1 MVIIEDRGKQYKVK
15 IGDVLKLPK
24 ISDCKAKDKI
34 KFDKIIFHKN
44 EKGESIIG
52 TPYVKG
58 IEVSA
63 QVVAQDK
70 DKKIIVFK
78 KKRRHN
84 YRRKIGHRQD
94 LTIVKIE
101 NIKLSGKK
109 ENKTDSQ
116 SDVKE
121 NLVTSKGENNG
132 S

>member
-15 IGDVLKLPK
+15 VGDILKLPK
-24 ISDCKAKDKI
+24 ISDCKAKDNI

-70 DKKIIVFK
+70 EKKIIVFK

-101 NIKLSGKK
+101 DIKFSGKK
-109 ENKTDSQ
+109 ENKTESK

-121 NLVTSKGENNG
+121 NSVTSKGENNG

>member
-15 IGDVLKLPK
+15 VGDILKLPK
-24 ISDCKAKDKI
+24 ILDCKAKDNI

-58 IEVSA
+58 VEVNA
-63 QVVAQDK
+63 QVLAQDK
-70 DKKIIVFK
+70 EKKIIVFK

-101 NIKLSGKK
+101 DIKFSDKK
-109 ENKTDSQ
+109 ENKTASK
-116 SDVKE
+116 SNVKE
-121 NLVTSKGENNG
+121 NLANSKGENNG